1 MRRPLPAPDQTPLG
15 TVVVQPLRSAR
26 VEVLPS
32 QRARLRLRRVRQ
44 ALQRQARLS
53 TSRRAQ
59 VRRLARAVA
68 LTRPPAAAWAQAVA
82 RVAST
87 VGSLR
92 MVLVPELAAWPPA
105 SEAAAQTLPTV
116 AAVQTVSARARAVV
130 ALQPMPVRQGPA
142 RRRPR
147 PRLAGPA

>member
-26 VEVLPS
+26 VGVLPS

-68 LTRPPAAAWAQAVA
+68 LTRPPAAAWAQAAA

-92 MVLVPELAAWPPA
+92 MVLVPGAWPPA

-116 AAVQTVSARARAVV
+116 AAVQTVSR
-130 ALQPMPVRQGPA
+130 
-142 RRRPR
+142 
-147 PRLAGPA
+147 